1 MNFFRKRYNHPLID
15 EVEHGGA
22 GIEEA
27 QTLAAAFWQRK
38 TISLKDIAFNFASP
52 YSSDYD
58 RLKWK
63 PRNNDSRLSQEERFS
78 DDYLF
83 AAFATSYYYPE
94 NEFVDGADVHIIAG
108 IDVNT
113 NDKDEK
119 KAAKDFLKNAWGVTD
134 HYNADRA
141 LSLIRGLDYTAKCS
155 PGHKL
160 LTNIDWDDG
169 DDPSDPDDPMFA
181 QPTLPTE
188 VEVEESMYGDEI
200 ADYLSDTFG
209 YLVNGW
215 IERKNGWKQNV

>member
-1 MNFFRKRYNHPLID
+1 MD
-15 EVEHGGA
+15 
-22 GIEEA
+22 
-27 QTLAAAFWQRK
+27 
-38 TISLKDIAFNFASP
+38 
-52 YSSDYD
+52 
-58 RLKWK
+58 
-63 PRNNDSRLSQEERFS
+63 
-78 DDYLF
+78 
-83 AAFATSYYYPE
+83 
-94 NEFVDGADVHIIAG
+94 
-108 IDVNT
+108 
-113 NDKDEK
+113 
-119 KAAKDFLKNAWGVTD
+119 KAAKILPEDGKEPTSNWVTLTARGKRKIEDYIRELQAKRKEILDARKDTADETPIPTIEDIMSEIPVFEENGQYLNAWGVTD

>member
-1 MNFFRKRYNHPLID
+1 MGCWWNLGGEDWVTLTARGKRKIEDYIRELQAKRKEILD
-15 EVEHGGA
+15 A
-22 GIEEA
+22 GKDTADGTTIPTIE
-27 QTLAAAFWQRK
+27 
-38 TISLKDIAFNFASP
+38 DIMSEIPVF
-52 YSSDYD
+52 
-58 RLKWK
+58 
-63 PRNNDSRLSQEERFS
+63 EENGQ
-78 DDYLF
+78 YL
-83 AAFATSYYYPE
+83 
-94 NEFVDGADVHIIAG
+94 
-108 IDVNT
+108 
-113 NDKDEK
+113 
-119 KAAKDFLKNAWGVTD
+119 NAWGVTD
-134 HYNADRA
+134 NYNADRA
-141 LSLIRGLDYTAKCS
+141 LSLVRGRDYTAKCS

>member
-1 MNFFRKRYNHPLID
+1 MD
-15 EVEHGGA
+15 
-22 GIEEA
+22 
-27 QTLAAAFWQRK
+27 
-38 TISLKDIAFNFASP
+38 
-52 YSSDYD
+52 
-58 RLKWK
+58 
-63 PRNNDSRLSQEERFS
+63 
-78 DDYLF
+78 
-83 AAFATSYYYPE
+83 
-94 NEFVDGADVHIIAG
+94 
-108 IDVNT
+108 
-113 NDKDEK
+113 
-119 KAAKDFLKNAWGVTD
+119 KAAKILPEDGKEPTSNWVTLTARGKRKIEDYIRELQAKRKEILDAGKDTADETPIPTIEDIMSEIPVFEENGQYLNAWGVTD

-209 YLVNGW
+209 YLVNEW